1 MTSFYDIVWI
11 HADGLKLTLVSKGAK
26 PKFADDQSSLAL
38 DPDLLKKAVVAC
50 AASATRRAQT
60 AMSVD
65 TCELAAC
72 CNVDMKRKLEI
83 FLNRFLRAS
92 LTPT

>member
-1 MTSFYDIVWI
+1 MLFAPQVSNSQPIFKRLRHTQTG
-11 HADGLKLTLVSKGAK
+11 GLLA
-26 PKFADDQSSLAL
+26 KFADDQSSLAL

-72 CNVDMKRKLEI
+72 CNVDMKRKLE
-83 FLNRFLRAS
+83 RQRS
-92 LTPT
+92 